1 MRRICCRH
9 VASDSSIG
17 VLALQG
23 DYAAHARMLSA
34 CGVEVREVRKSA
46 HLAGLDGLVLPGGE
60 TSALLKLMESTDL
73 EEELVAFHAAGG
85 ALFGTCAGMILLA
98 AKVCSPAQR
107 SLALMD
113 IDVERNAYG
122 RQIDSFE
129 SVAEWLA
136 PDLAVEEDGTP
147 LPLVFIRAPRLVR
160 SGKDVQPL
168 ARCRDDVV
176 LARQGRVLVASFHP
190 EMSHDLRVHRLFL
203 KLVRQEKKGRL
214 SPAGP

>member
-1 MRRICCRH
+1 M
-9 VASDSSIG
+9 ASDPIIG

-34 CGVEVREVRKSA
+34 CGVEVREVRKSVQ
-46 HLAGLDGLVLPGGE
+46 LAELDGLVLPGGE
-60 TSALLKLMESTDL
+60 TTALLKLMENTAL
-73 EEELVAFHAAGG
+73 EEALVAFHDDGG

-98 AKVCSPAQR
+98 GKVCSPAQR
-107 SLALMD
+107 SLGLMD

-122 RQIDSFE
+122 RQMDSFE

-136 PDLAVEEDGTP
+136 ADLAAADDHKP

-160 SGKDVQPL
+160 LGQDVQAL
-168 ARCRDDVV
+168 ARCRGDVV

-190 EMSHDLRVHRLFL
+190 EMSQDLRVHRFFL
-203 KLVRQEKKGRL
+203 KLVCQEKKGRL
-214 SPAGP
+214 LTAGP